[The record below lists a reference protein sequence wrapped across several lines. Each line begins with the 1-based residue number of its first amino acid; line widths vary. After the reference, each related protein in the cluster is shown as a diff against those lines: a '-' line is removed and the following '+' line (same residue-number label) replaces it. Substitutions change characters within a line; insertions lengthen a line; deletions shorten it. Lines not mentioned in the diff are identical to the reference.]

1 MTTLLTLQEA
11 ADILR
16 ISTDSMRRV
25 SAGELP
31 RFRVGPHGGRLK
43 YRREDIDAYIESRR
57 EGEAG
62 TASLATCLATGYR
75 LVQCSGESDGFTPHA
90 RAAERDLG

>member
-16 ISTDSMRRV
+16 ISTDSVRRI
-25 SAGELP
+25 SANELH
-31 RFRVGPHGGRLK
+31 RYRVGPHGGRLK

-57 EGEAG
+57 EGEVPKIVRRR
-62 TASLATCLATGYR
+62 TGR
-75 LVQCSGESDGFTPHA
+75 VDGKPLQH
-90 RAAERDLG
+90 L

>member
-1 MTTLLTLQEA
+1 MGNLLTLQEA

-16 ISTDSMRRV
+16 ISEDSVRRI
-25 SAGELP
+25 SANELA

-57 EGEAG
+57 EGEVPKAVRRR
-62 TASLATCLATGYR
+62 TGR
-75 LVQCSGESDGFTPHA
+75 PDGKPLQH
-90 RAAERDLG
+90 L

>member
-57 EGEAG
+57 EGEVPKIVRRR
-62 TASLATCLATGYR
+62 TGR
-75 LVQCSGESDGFTPHA
+75 IDGKPLQH
-90 RAAERDLG
+90 L